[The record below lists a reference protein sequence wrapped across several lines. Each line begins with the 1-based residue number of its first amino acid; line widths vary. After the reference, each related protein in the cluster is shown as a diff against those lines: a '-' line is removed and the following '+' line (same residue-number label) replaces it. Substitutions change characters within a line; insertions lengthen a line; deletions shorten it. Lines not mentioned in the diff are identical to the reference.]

1 MKRFITFSFLLSTA
15 AITFAQNVDKSITLD
30 EVTVRASKVVNK
42 PDGMVIYPTDSQRQA
57 STNGYSFLEKLTLPN
72 LRVDNINHT
81 ISAIDNRGGVQ
92 LRINGIIVDKPE
104 MTALDPKDILRVDF
118 IDKPGVRYGESIAYV
133 INIITR
139 RNDSGYSIGTDI
151 TSAITT
157 IQGDG
162 MVYGKWNKGK
172 SEWSVSYD
180 INGGKSKG
188 SNILQNA
195 NYTLTD
201 GSIYTIERNDVET
214 LRKYIS
220 HNAKLTYN
228 WADSTA
234 TVFQT
239 SLSGALNKTPDNY
252 SIKEIIDGNHSY
264 KATSRDGSKDLSPV
278 LDIYFFRQLTPKQS
292 IIANAVGTFIST
304 KTNSFYDEGT
314 PYIYEGTPYIY
325 NVDGKSASLLSE
337 MIYENR
343 LKPFT
348 LSAGLN
354 YRYKHTRND
363 YTGDASAR
371 TRMNDN
377 KLYAFGEIKGSI
389 KQFQYSLGTGVS
401 YIHYTQNEHTYNFWT
416 YRPKLTLTYNPS
428 NELQMS
434 YTFQMQERT
443 SRIAMTSDAAIRT
456 NSMEWTVGNPD
467 LKPSRDM
474 EHRLLVSYNTNRLQ
488 SFIEG
493 YYKQC
498 RRPNMAHYERTD
510 DNRFIYTQ
518 INQKE
523 IDVLD
528 ITAYAGYWLLP
539 EKLQVAAN
547 GGMYRCFNFGYDYT
561 HCYTSWFYVGSI
573 TAYLGKFYLRGY
585 IDNGTRFL
593 EGESKGYNGAYSAL
607 QASYNLK
614 NWQFSLTWANPIC
627 SNYKSFEN
635 ELLNRNLYKHSI
647 GYSKDS
653 GNCISLNIVW
663 RLSGGRNHQSAEKRI
678 NLKDT
683 DNGIIK

>member
-1 MKRFITFSFLLSTA
+1 MKRLITFSLLLSTA

-104 MTALDPKDILRVDF
+104 MTALDPKDILRIDF
-118 IDKPGVRYGESIAYV
+118 IDKPGVRYGESLAYV
-133 INIITR
+133 INIMTR

-314 PYIYEGTPYIY
+314 PYIY

-363 YTGDASAR
+363 YTGDATAK

-614 NWQFSLTWANPIC
+614 NWQFSLTWANPLC

-635 ELLNRNLYKHSI
+635 ELLNSNLYKHSI

-663 RLSGGRNHQSAEKRI
+663 RLNRGRNHQSAEKRI

-683 DNGIIK
+683 DNGIMK

>member
-1 MKRFITFSFLLSTA
+1 MKRFITFYLLLSTA
-15 AITFAQNVDKSITLD
+15 TITFAQDVDKSITLD

-72 LRVDNINHT
+72 LRVDNISHT

-104 MTALDPKDILRVDF
+104 MTALDPKDILRIDF
-118 IDKPGVRYGESIAYV
+118 IDKPGVRYGESLAYV

-139 RNDSGYSIGTDI
+139 RNDSGYSVGTDI

-162 MVYGKWNKGK
+162 MAYGKWNKGK

-188 SNILQNA
+188 SKILQTA

-292 IIANAVGTFIST
+292 ITANAVGTFIST
-304 KTNSFYDEGT
+304 KTNSFYD
-314 PYIYEGTPYIY
+314 EGTPYIY

-371 TRMNDN
+371 TKMNDN

-389 KQFQYSLGTGVS
+389 KQFQYALGTGVS

-474 EHRLLVSYNTNRLQ
+474 EHRLQVSYNTNRLQ

-573 TAYLGKFYLRGY
+573 TAYLGKFYLCGY

>member
-1 MKRFITFSFLLSTA
+1 MKRFITFSLLLSTA

-104 MTALDPKDILRVDF
+104 MTALDPKDILRIDF
-118 IDKPGVRYGESIAYV
+118 IDKPGVRYGESLAYV

-228 WADSTA
+228 WTDSTA

-314 PYIYEGTPYIY
+314 PYIY

-363 YTGDASAR
+363 YTGDATAK

-474 EHRLLVSYNTNRLQ
+474 EHRLLVSYNTSRLQ

-593 EGESKGYNGAYSAL
+593 EGESKSYNGAYSAL

-614 NWQFSLTWANPIC
+614 NWQFSLTWANPLC

-647 GYSKDS
+647 GYYKDS

-663 RLSGGRNHQSAEKRI
+663 RLNRGRNHQSAEKRI

-683 DNGIIK
+683 DNGIMK

>member
-1 MKRFITFSFLLSTA
+1 MKRFITFSLLLSTA

-104 MTALDPKDILRVDF
+104 MTALDPKDILRIDF
-118 IDKPGVRYGESIAYV
+118 IDKPGVRYGESLAYV
-133 INIITR
+133 INIMTR

-292 IIANAVGTFIST
+292 IIANAVGTLIST
-304 KTNSFYDEGT
+304 KTNSFYD
-314 PYIYEGTPYIY
+314 EGTPYIY

-363 YTGDASAR
+363 YTGDATAR

-443 SRIAMTSDAAIRT
+443 SRIAMTSDAALRT

-593 EGESKGYNGAYSAL
+593 EGESKSYNGAYSAL

-614 NWQFSLTWANPIC
+614 NWQFSLTWANPLC

>member
-1 MKRFITFSFLLSTA
+1 MKRFITFSLLLSTA
-15 AITFAQNVDKSITLD
+15 TITFAQDVDKSITLD

-92 LRINGIIVDKPE
+92 LRINGIIVDKTE
-104 MTALDPKDILRVDF
+104 MTALDPKDILRIDF
-118 IDKPGVRYGESIAYV
+118 IDKPGVRYGESLAYV

-139 RNDSGYSIGTDI
+139 RNDSGYSVGTDI

-162 MVYGKWNKGK
+162 MAYGKWNKGK

-188 SNILQNA
+188 SKILQTA
-195 NYTLTD
+195 NYTLND
-201 GSIYTIERNDVET
+201 GSIYTIDRNDVET

-292 IIANAVGTFIST
+292 ITANAVGTFIST
-304 KTNSFYDEGT
+304 KTNSFYD
-314 PYIYEGTPYIY
+314 EGTPYIY

-354 YRYKHTRND
+354 YSYKHTRND

-371 TRMNDN
+371 TKMNDN

-401 YIHYTQNEHTYNFWT
+401 YIHYTQNEHTYSFWT

-474 EHRLLVSYNTNRLQ
+474 EHRLQVSYNTNRLQ

-573 TAYLGKFYLRGY
+573 TAYLGKFHLRGY

>member
-1 MKRFITFSFLLSTA
+1 MKRIITFSLLLSTA

-81 ISAIDNRGGVQ
+81 ISAIDNRGGIQ

-104 MTALDPKDILRVDF
+104 MTALDPKDILRIDF
-118 IDKPGVRYGESIAYV
+118 IDKPGVRYGESLAYV
-133 INIITR
+133 INIMTR

-314 PYIYEGTPYIY
+314 PYIY

-363 YTGDASAR
+363 YTGDATAR

-498 RRPNMAHYERTD
+498 RRPKMAHYERTD

-585 IDNGTRFL
+585 LDNGTRFL

-647 GYSKDS
+647 GYYKDS

-663 RLSGGRNHQSAEKRI
+663 RLNRGRNHQSAEKRI

>member
-1 MKRFITFSFLLSTA
+1 MKRFITFSLLLSTA
-15 AITFAQNVDKSITLD
+15 TITFAQDVDKSITLD

-81 ISAIDNRGGVQ
+81 ISTIDNRGGVQ
-92 LRINGIIVDKPE
+92 LRINGIIVDKTE
-104 MTALDPKDILRVDF
+104 MTALDPKDILRIDF
-118 IDKPGVRYGESIAYV
+118 IDKPGVRYGEGLAYV

-188 SNILQNA
+188 SKILQTA

-278 LDIYFFRQLTPKQS
+278 LDLYFFRQLTPKQS
-292 IIANAVGTFIST
+292 ITANAVGTFIST
-304 KTNSFYDEGT
+304 KTNSFYD
-314 PYIYEGTPYIY
+314 EGTPYIY

-348 LSAGLN
+348 LSVGLN

-371 TRMNDN
+371 TKMNDN

-416 YRPKLTLTYNPS
+416 YRPKLTLTYNPI

-467 LKPSRDM
+467 MKPSRDM
-474 EHRLLVSYNTNRLQ
+474 EHRLQVSYNTNRLQ

-614 NWQFSLTWANPIC
+614 NWQFSLTWANPIS

-663 RLSGGRNHQSAEKRI
+663 RLSGGRNHQPAEKRI